1 MPYTAGLLYNIKHMK
16 LITLNTWAGRVKEPF
31 DAFLKNKMDETDIFC
46 FQEIFNDLDE
56 DIATDIYVNHN
67 ESNRH
72 ILKEIAD
79 ILKNFDVYFCP
90 VVENTYGIAI
100 FLKKDYEVVGSGEVI
115 LYENPTFNPDDEN
128 NDHTRK
134 MQWVHI
140 KHGRKD
146 VMIMNVHGHWSAE
159 GKSDNANRIE
169 QSKILVDFIKNSGP
183 VPKILVGDFNL
194 LPDSESI
201 KMIEGHFTNLITK
214 YNIPTTR
221 TELYKGDDK
230 HADYAFVSEEVLV
243 EGFEALPDV
252 VSDHTPLAL
261 QFDVF

>member
-1 MPYTAGLLYNIKHMK
+1 MK

-31 DAFLKNKMDETDIFC
+31 EAFLKAKMADTDIFC

-56 DIATDIYVNHN
+56 ELETNID
-67 ESNRH
+67 EKGRNRH
-72 ILKEIAD
+72 ILKEVD
-79 ILKNFDVYFCP
+79 EILSDFDMYFCP
-90 VVENTYGIAI
+90 VIENVYGIAI
-100 FLKKDYEVVGSGEVI
+100 FLKKGFEVIASGEVM
-115 LYENPTFNPDDEN
+115 LYENPSYDISEGGAN
-128 NDHTRK
+128 HTRK

-140 KHGRKD
+140 KNKTKD
-146 VMIMNVHGHWSAE
+146 VIIMNVHGHWDPS
-159 GKSDNANRIE
+159 GKSDTADRLE
-169 QSKILVDFIKNSGP
+169 QSKIIIDFIKSTGP

-194 LPDSESI
+194 LPDTESI

-230 HADYAFVSEEVLV
+230 HADYAFVSDEILV

-252 VSDHTPLAL
+252 VSDHVPLAL